1 MKIFKQK
8 FILDESGSMSGQ
20 RATVISGFNEQL
32 DTMRQEEI
40 RDGISYLVS
49 LTKFSDNVTIV
60 YKDLPLNKV
69 QPLSEETYSPGGWT
83 ALYDAIGATIDS
95 AKLGETDTFVTI
107 FTDGQENK
115 SKKWK
120 KASIKTLIDI
130 RQNENKWGF
139 VFFGANQDAWQ
150 EASSISIANALNY
163 TAANTGSAISAT
175 SMCRSA
181 YVTTATSGVYNV
193 SNLTCN
199 VNQDDLVK

>member
-8 FILDESGSMSGQ
+8 FILDESGSMNDQ

-32 DTMRQEEI
+32 DSMRQEEI

-49 LTKFSDNVTIV
+49 LVKFNESVTV
-60 YKDLPLNKV
+60 LYQDLPLNKV
-69 QPLSEETYSPGGWT
+69 PKLTEETYMPSGWT
-83 ALYDAIGATIDS
+83 ALYDAIGAAIDT

-107 FTDGQENK
+107 FTDGKENK
-115 SKKWK
+115 SRKWK
-120 KASIKTLIDI
+120 KAGIKTLIDI

-139 VFFGANQDAWQ
+139 VFFGANQDAWE
-150 EASSISIANALNY
+150 EASSINIANALTY
-163 TAANTGSAISAT
+163 TANNTGSAISAT

-199 VNQDDLVK
+199 VNKDDLVK